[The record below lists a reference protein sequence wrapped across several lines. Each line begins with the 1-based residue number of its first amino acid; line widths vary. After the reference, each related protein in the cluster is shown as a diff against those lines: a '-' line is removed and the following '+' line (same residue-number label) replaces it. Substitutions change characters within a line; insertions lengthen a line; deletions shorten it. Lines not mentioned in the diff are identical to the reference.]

1 MMAGYSRSV
10 SRITSLGVADGL
22 PVAANSERAIVLFWP
37 ADQLLWLPKGEKIVA
52 AVNRIVD
59 GLQPSGKQLWLSG
72 GASPLARQ
80 NLTARGWSVH
90 EGARGRLYNVM

>member
-1 MMAGYSRSV
+1 M
-10 SRITSLGVADGL
+10 
-22 PVAANSERAIVLFWP
+22 PVAANSQRVIVLFWP
-37 ADQLLWLPKGEKIVA
+37 ADQLLWLPRGEKIVA

-72 GASPLARQ
+72 SASPLARQ
-80 NLTARGWSVH
+80 NLTARGWAVH